1 MRTTNMAFSQFYALV
16 TTVLLCSVV
25 STVSKSRADEL
36 PLVNHVELQPFSSAT
51 QRLIEAMRYI
61 GSPLSDQDTR
71 YLKAAMMS
79 EDGPRA
85 VEEIQ
90 RILDRYCLFGVH
102 INPEARVKVMEGAV
116 EKRLVQQGWRTF
128 LVKVYN
134 EAGVT
139 GQLVAESPNAAPLFK
154 RSTGRSA
161 PEQTIPLG
169 EVRQRFLEIQMYDSQ
184 PLKSG
189 LGGLEL
195 EYRVIQLYSRD
206 TGRREASF
214 AFHIGQGTQD
224 IGFRN
229 EVAVLFNVVPSV
241 EVVLDIRDHDGSPT
255 TASFIIR
262 DKLQRVYPT
271 PSRRLAPDFFFH
283 DQIYRHSGE
292 SVSLPSG
299 TYEVEYTRGPEYHV
313 LNRQMTVPESVSHRE
328 TFQLKRWIQLTNYGW
343 YSGDH
348 HVHAAGCSHYESP
361 DEGVLP
367 GDMMRHIQGEDLNV
381 GCVLSW
387 GPCWYFQ
394 KQFFEG
400 KISALSTADY
410 LMRYDV
416 EVSGFPSSHSGHLCL
431 LRLRED
437 DYEYPQ
443 SSEFDWSY
451 GPEKG
456 HFNGKT
462 TTQIGEWPSW
472 DLPVLKWGQTQGAIV
487 GFSHSGWGLEPVT
500 HRDKDGRPLAS
511 TNELPNYVIPPFDSI
526 GANEYIVDVV
536 HDAVDFIST
545 VDTPSVWELNIWY
558 HTLNC
563 GFRTRISGETDFPC
577 IYGQKVGLG
586 RVYVKEESADSSLQF
601 DTWVKG
607 LREGRSYV
615 GDGLS
620 HIMDFSVNGVAM
632 GEEGNTGVISQLDLG
647 RPRKVKVKAQVAAFL
662 NEELSEE
669 ALRVRNTPLDEKPY
683 WHLER
688 SRIDES
694 QLVPVEL
701 IMNGRPVA
709 RKEIKADGNVRE
721 VKFEVEIPH
730 SSWLALRIY
739 PSSHTNPIFVH
750 VDDKPIRASR
760 RSARWCV
767 DSVDQCWK
775 AKVGNIRKHERD
787 AAAAAFDKAKKAY
800 LQILAESV
808 TE

>member
-1 MRTTNMAFSQFYALV
+1 M
-16 TTVLLCSVV
+16 
-25 STVSKSRADEL
+25 
-36 PLVNHVELQPFSSAT
+36 
-51 QRLIEAMRYI
+51 
-61 GSPLSDQDTR
+61 
-71 YLKAAMMS
+71 
-79 EDGPRA
+79 
-85 VEEIQ
+85 
-90 RILDRYCLFGVH
+90 
-102 INPEARVKVMEGAV
+102 
-116 EKRLVQQGWRTF
+116 
-128 LVKVYN
+128 
-134 EAGVT
+134 
-139 GQLVAESPNAAPLFK
+139 
-154 RSTGRSA
+154 
-161 PEQTIPLG
+161 
-169 EVRQRFLEIQMYDSQ
+169 
-184 PLKSG
+184 
-189 LGGLEL
+189 
-195 EYRVIQLYSRD
+195 
-206 TGRREASF
+206 
-214 AFHIGQGTQD
+214 
-224 IGFRN
+224 
-229 EVAVLFNVVPSV
+229 
-241 EVVLDIRDHDGSPT
+241 
-255 TASFIIR
+255 
-262 DKLQRVYPT
+262 
-271 PSRRLAPDFFFH
+271 
-283 DQIYRHSGE
+283 
-292 SVSLPSG
+292 
-299 TYEVEYTRGPEYHV
+299 
-313 LNRQMTVPESVSHRE
+313 
-328 TFQLKRWIQLTNYGW
+328 
-343 YSGDH
+343 
-348 HVHAAGCSHYESP
+348 
-361 DEGVLP
+361 
-367 GDMMRHIQGEDLNV
+367 
-381 GCVLSW
+381 
-387 GPCWYFQ
+387 
-394 KQFFEG
+394 
-400 KISALSTADY
+400 
-410 LMRYDV
+410 
-416 EVSGFPSSHSGHLCL
+416 
-431 LRLRED
+431 
-437 DYEYPQ
+437 
-443 SSEFDWSY
+443 
-451 GPEKG
+451 
-456 HFNGKT
+456 
-462 TTQIGEWPSW
+462 
-472 DLPVLKWGQTQGAIV
+472 
-487 GFSHSGWGLEPVT
+487 GFSHSGWGLEPIT
-500 HRDKDGRPLAS
+500 RRDKDGRPLAS

-620 HIMDFSVNGVAM
+620 HIMDFSVNGDAM

-662 NEELSEE
+662 NEVLSEE
-669 ALRVRNTPLDEKPY
+669 ALRIRNTPLDEKPY

-701 IMNGRPVA
+701 IMNGRTVA

-775 AKVGNIRKHERD
+775 AKVGNIRKHERE